1 MSLEQLWAGWRASY
15 VASVSEPAVG
25 ADGGPA
31 TEAAS
36 GDAPAPGAPACVF
49 CRILASDA
57 GDEERRVVHVG
68 PFAVAL
74 LNAYPYTSGHLLVLP
89 LRHVQSLSELEPQES
104 LGLWETARAAVDAL
118 ERAYRP
124 DGVNLGANL
133 GRAAGAG
140 IPSHLHLHA
149 VPRWFGDTN
158 FMTSIAETRVLPESL
173 GASWAK
179 LRAAWAP

>member
-15 VASVSEPAVG
+15 VASVSEAATGVG
-25 ADGGPA
+25 D
-31 TEAAS
+31 
-36 GDAPAPGAPACVF
+36 PAPKGAGNGKEGAGAAHCVF
-49 CRILASDA
+49 CRILSSDA

-74 LNAYPYTSGHLLVLP
+74 LNAYPYASGHLLVLP
-89 LRHVQSLSELEPQES
+89 LRHVQSLSELDPQES